1 MIESFD
7 FLDFVNKS
15 TEHNKFNTTSNH
27 LKSFLSQCNKLYS
40 SDSFSTKDDDEYEV
54 IFENEVS
61 DILNYSRIQRV
72 NPTLSLKEEEET
84 EENFDHYFNSVMEN
98 NQNSSIFDQKRKLFK
113 VNYRNNFDEFKEI
126 SNAPLSQLSIKKTFL
141 NNKVLPNIKRRR
153 ENQDNIRKKLKTS
166 FFNTFLRKK
175 INEILNNKESRFYFE
190 KFPISFV
197 NDIRKNTN
205 KDIIDKTLLEIILK
219 KELYNEKDLSN
230 YHHNL
235 KVLENKEIKE
245 IDELNEILNK
255 KYSEL
260 FEEYINSKE
269 FNIDEINRLKN
280 NNMDNIYIERYIYQ
294 SKHFIEY
301 FAE

>member
-1 MIESFD
+1 MISSFD
-7 FLDFVNKS
+7 FLEFVNKS
-15 TEHNKFNTTSNH
+15 NENKIVNTTSNH

-40 SDSFSTKDDDEYEV
+40 NDSFSTQDEEEYEV
-54 IFENEVS
+54 ILENEVS
-61 DILNYSRIQRV
+61 DIVNYSRIE
-72 NPTLSLKEEEET
+72 NMIPTLPLKEEEET
-84 EENFDHYFNSVMEN
+84 EENFAHYFNSVKEN
-98 NQNSSIFDQKRKLFK
+98 NQNSSFFDQKRKLFK
-113 VNYRNNFDEFKEI
+113 VNYRNRFDELNEL
-126 SNAPLSQLSIKKTFL
+126 SNTSLSTLSNKGTFL
-141 NNKVLPNIKRRR
+141 NNKVLPTIKRRR

-166 FFNTFLRKK
+166 FFNTFSRKK
-175 INEILNNKESRFYFE
+175 INEILKNKKSRFYFE

-219 KELYNEKDLSN
+219 KELYDEKDLSN

-245 IDELNEILNK
+245 IKELKEILNK
-255 KYSEL
+255 KYREL